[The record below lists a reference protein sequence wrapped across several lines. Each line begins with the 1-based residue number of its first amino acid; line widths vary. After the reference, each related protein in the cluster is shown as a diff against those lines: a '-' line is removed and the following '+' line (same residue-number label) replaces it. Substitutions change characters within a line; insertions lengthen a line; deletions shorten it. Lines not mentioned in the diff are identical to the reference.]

1 LIQIGNF
8 ELFEIRNG
16 INGRSG
22 ADYQKIPGILWR
34 QIPFRPSPR
43 RRFSP
48 FLRDPLHYHRLVANF
63 WFPGFVFVY
72 KSVIIYFVLACT
84 FWHCWSFHSWYY
96 LIDVT
101 SLTRWVSDYFTTPS
115 RMMERSRPWHLCCH
129 TETSPRAY
137 LETTRFI
144 WDNSYSAF

>member
-72 KSVIIYFVLACT
+72 RSN
-84 FWHCWSFHSWYY
+84 Y
-96 LIDVT
+96 L
-101 SLTRWVSDYFTTPS
+101 FCPS
-115 RMMERSRPWHLCCH
+115 RYLLALLVLPQLILPHRRYESDQVSYWLFYHSFQNDGQV
-129 TETSPRAY
+129 SPMTFMLSHVNFSTCISGNYQVY
-137 LETTRFI
+137 LG
-144 WDNSYSAF
+144 